1 MTPEAVA
8 ATLRAFLR
16 EAGAG
21 RAVAVLDEDP
31 PVLVEVDVEGTPTAS
46 VGDDVRALLG
56 LQEPGPL
63 PHVHAFPPLDVDA
76 RTAEITAP
84 MGAVAHLAGAVREL
98 SRGLPGRSVL
108 TVEWVT
114 NDPDAPLTVAAR
126 GEDPVVLAI
135 GEEPFEMPAG
145 WP

>member
-1 MTPEAVA
+1 VTAEAVA
-8 ATLRAFLR
+8 ATLLAFLR

-21 RAVAVLDEDP
+21 RAVAVLDDDP
-31 PVLVEVDVEGTPTAS
+31 PVLVEVEGEGTPTAS
-46 VGDDVRALLG
+46 VGEEVRPLLALE
-56 LQEPGPL
+56 EPGPL

-76 RTAEITAP
+76 EAAEITAP

-108 TVEWVT
+108 TVEWAT
-114 NDPDAPLTVAAR
+114 TDPDAPLTVAAR
-126 GEDPVVLAI
+126 GEDPMVLAI
-135 GEEPFEMPAG
+135 GAEPFEMPAG